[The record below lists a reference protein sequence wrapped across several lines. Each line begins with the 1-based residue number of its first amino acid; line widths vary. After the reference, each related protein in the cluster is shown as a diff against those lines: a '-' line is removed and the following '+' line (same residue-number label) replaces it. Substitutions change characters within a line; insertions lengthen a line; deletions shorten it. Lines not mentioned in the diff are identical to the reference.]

1 MTRIYESFCWLLT
14 SLIAAWHYVTG
25 DADVR
30 AGILLTV
37 CLGMAAWC
45 GWLCV
50 RQVGAA
56 RDIRQRLKTNRGQHA
71 N

>member
-1 MTRIYESFCWLLT
+1 MREAYGLLCWLLT
-14 SLIAAWHYVTG
+14 ALIAAWHYVTG

-37 CLGMAAWC
+37 CLGLAAWC

-50 RQVGAA
+50 RQVVDVG
-56 RDIRQRLKTNRGQHA
+56 RMRTIRKGNECEST
-71 N
+71 